1 MLQEL
6 SIQNLALIEKL
17 TLNFKTGFTT
27 LTGETGAG
35 KSILLDALGLALG
48 ERADSS
54 LVRYHTPRA
63 DVTAQFDISAL
74 PHIQQWLAEHDLDDE
89 DLCMLRR
96 TVSSEGRS
104 KAYINGRP
112 IPASSLKTLGDLL
125 IDIHGQHEHQSL
137 LSTNQ
142 QLNLLDA
149 YANHATLL
157 AQTKLSF
164 SDWQSLRKRFEALKA
179 AQTDFQSR
187 LDLLSFQQ
195 NEFDEV
201 TPKEGEFT
209 ELSEQQG
216 KLSHANEIKQACQLC
231 YDNIEGDSNRD
242 TGAIEL
248 LQDSLSALE
257 EIIDY
262 SPELSGA
269 IEQLKSSLI
278 DIQDIAS
285 EVQHHSERIELD
297 PQQLTMLDE
306 RLNVLFGL
314 AKKYNIEP
322 EQLVEKHQQ
331 IKKDLNQLEHSDSE
345 LESLKGEIEQ
355 AWSAYQKTA
364 ETLNKSRQKAAKKLS
379 KTVTE
384 TMHTLGM
391 PNGLFEAS
399 LAQATPTARGSDKTD
414 FLVTANKGQPLQ
426 PLAKVASGGELSRIS
441 LAIQVATAEV
451 ASLPTLIFDEVDVG
465 IGGGIAEVVGKKMQ
479 QLGQHKQ
486 ILSITHLAQVAS
498 HGHNHWRIEKHTKN
512 DATFTQVV
520 ELSPD
525 QRVEELARMMG
536 GLTVTEQTLGHAKEM
551 LGVAQ
556 AESC

>member
-63 DVTAQFDISAL
+63 DVTAQFDISNL
-74 PHIQQWLAEHDLDDE
+74 PHIQHWLAEQDLDDE

-96 TVSSEGRS
+96 TVNAEGRS

-142 QLNLLDA
+142 QLTLLDA
-149 YANHATLL
+149 YANHLKLL
-157 AQTKLSF
+157 TQTKQDF
-164 SDWQSLRKRFEALKA
+164 SNWQALNKRFETLKA
-179 AQTDFQSR
+179 AQSDFQSR
-187 LDLLSFQQ
+187 LDLLNFQQ
-195 NEFDEV
+195 SEFDEV
-201 TPKEGEFT
+201 EPIEGEFT

-216 KLSHANEIKQACQLC
+216 KLSHANEIKQGCQLC
-231 YDNIEGDSNRD
+231 YDSLEDEA
-242 TGAIEL
+242 GATEHI
-248 LQDSLSALE
+248 QNAISALE

-262 SPELSGA
+262 SPQLSGV

-278 DIQDIAS
+278 DIQEVAS
-285 EVQHHSERIELD
+285 EVQHHAEQIELD
-297 PQQLTMLDE
+297 PQQLTMLDD
-306 RLNVLFGL
+306 RLNALFGL
-314 AKKYNIEP
+314 AKKYNIET
-322 EQLVEKHQQ
+322 EQLTEKHQQ
-331 IKKDLNQLEHSDSE
+331 IKQDINQLEHSDSE
-345 LESLKGEIEQ
+345 LESLKSEIEQ
-355 AWSAYQKTA
+355 SWSIYQKTA
-364 ETLNKSRQKAAKKLS
+364 ETLNHSRIKAAKKLS

-391 PNGLFEAS
+391 PNGLFEVALAPANAS
-399 LAQATPTARGSDKTD
+399 AKGSDKTD

-479 QLGQHKQ
+479 QLGLHKQ

-498 HGHNHWRIEKHTKN
+498 HGHNHWRIEKHTKD
-512 DATFTQVV
+512 DATFTQVS
-520 ELSPD
+520 ELTTEH
-525 QRVEELARMMG
+525 RIEELARMMG

-551 LGVAQ
+551 LEIAQ
-556 AESC
+556 TST

>member
-164 SDWQSLRKRFEALKA
+164 SDWQALSKRFEALKA

-195 NEFDEV
+195 NEFDEI

-479 QLGQHKQ
+479 QLGLHKQ
-486 ILSITHLAQVAS
+486 ILSDRKS
-498 HGHNHWRIEKHTKN
+498 
-512 DATFTQVV
+512 VV
-520 ELSPD
+520 
-525 QRVEELARMMG
+525 
-536 GLTVTEQTLGHAKEM
+536 
-551 LGVAQ
+551 
-556 AESC
+556 

>member
-63 DVTAQFDISAL
+63 DVTAQFDISQL
-74 PHIQQWLAEHDLDDE
+74 PHIQHWLAEQDLDDE

-96 TVSSEGRS
+96 TVNSEGRS

-112 IPASSLKTLGDLL
+112 IPASSLKTLGNLL

-137 LSTNQ
+137 LFATQ
-142 QLNLLDA
+142 QLTLLDA
-149 YANHATLL
+149 YANHPKLIETTQSNFKTW
-157 AQTKLSF
+157 QTMN
-164 SDWQSLRKRFEALKA
+164 KRFETLKA
-179 AQTDFQSR
+179 AQSDFQSR
-187 LDLLSFQQ
+187 LDLLNFQQ
-195 NEFDEV
+195 NEFDEIN
-201 TPKEGEFT
+201 PLEGEFT
-209 ELSEQQG
+209 ELSEQQSQ
-216 KLSHANEIKQACQLC
+216 LSHANEIKQACQLC
-231 YDNIEGDSNRD
+231 YNNLESENNENSVTDLIQN
-242 TGAIEL
+242 AIT
-248 LQDSLSALE
+248 ALE
-257 EIIDY
+257 EIVNY
-262 SPELSGA
+262 SPELAST
-269 IEQLKSSLI
+269 IEQLNSSLI
-278 DIQDIAS
+278 DIQEAAS
-285 EVQHHSERIELD
+285 EVQHHAEKIELD
-297 PQQLTMLDE
+297 PQQLTLLDE
-306 RLNVLFGL
+306 RLHALFGL
-314 AKKYNIEP
+314 AKKYLIEP

-331 IKKDLNQLEHSDSE
+331 IKQDINQLEHSDSE
-345 LESLKGEIEQ
+345 LETLKIEIEQ
-355 AWSAYQKTA
+355 AWSHYQTSAKR
-364 ETLNKSRQKAAKKLS
+364 LNKSRQKAGKKLS
-379 KTVTE
+379 KTVTDA
-384 TMHTLGM
+384 MHTLGM
-391 PNGLFEAS
+391 PNGLFEIQLLETNAS
-399 LAQATPTARGSDKTD
+399 AKGTDKTD

-498 HGHNHWRIEKHTKN
+498 HGHSHWRIEKHTKN
-512 DATFTQVV
+512 DSTFTHVI
-520 ELSPD
+520 ELETQ
-525 QRVEELARMMG
+525 QRIEELARMMG

-551 LGVAQ
+551 LQTAQ
-556 AESC
+556 KNC